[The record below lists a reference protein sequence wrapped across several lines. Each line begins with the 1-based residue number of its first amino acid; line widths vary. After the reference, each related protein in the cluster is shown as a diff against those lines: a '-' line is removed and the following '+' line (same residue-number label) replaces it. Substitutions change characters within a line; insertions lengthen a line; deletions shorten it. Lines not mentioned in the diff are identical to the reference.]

1 MQHCQRKIKGLQHWL
16 LCNKCG
22 CRFHRTCVAP
32 GISPYGF
39 SQLKKTLW
47 HCQDC
52 SNISAVTDDTDY
64 DTNDNL
70 DTPFDTNSGSS
81 LLASNSD
88 FNFNAIK
95 GLKFGHL
102 NINGLDGK
110 FDELQSFLTTF
121 NFHVFSLNELRLGSV
136 KKLSFYE
143 IPNYTFLPFLN
154 SPKYRGG
161 SAFYVHDS
169 CKFQEIQ
176 FKTVFPDFVEVNI
189 IEVKIPFTKPILI
202 INVYR
207 TPSCSPLVFLNSLND
222 LLIEFSDHDKNILMM
237 GDFNINLK
245 SSDSE
250 AFLIK
255 SLAKQFNLRQVITS
269 PTRIKPT
276 SETLIDHAYVSQ
288 YLDNN

>member
-1 MQHCQRKIKGLQHWL
+1 MDFRRVTRSMSFDPGGGCKYGNFVRPGSVSPNVPSPIDVLRLSDSSDASVLGVGIGGRGNSGTTGLGLKTQNNPKPKLSICNFKSCQRKIKDLQHWL

-121 NFHVFSLNELRLGSV
+121 NFHAFSLNELRLGSV

-161 SAFYVHDS
+161 SAFYIHDS
-169 CKFQEIQ
+169 CKFEKVE
-176 FKTVFPDFVEVNI
+176 FKTVFPDFVEVNV
-189 IEVKIPFTKPILI
+189 IEIKIPFT
-202 INVYR
+202 
-207 TPSCSPLVFLNSLND
+207 
-222 LLIEFSDHDKNILMM
+222 
-237 GDFNINLK
+237 
-245 SSDSE
+245 
-250 AFLIK
+250 
-255 SLAKQFNLRQVITS
+255 
-269 PTRIKPT
+269 
-276 SETLIDHAYVSQ
+276 
-288 YLDNN
+288 